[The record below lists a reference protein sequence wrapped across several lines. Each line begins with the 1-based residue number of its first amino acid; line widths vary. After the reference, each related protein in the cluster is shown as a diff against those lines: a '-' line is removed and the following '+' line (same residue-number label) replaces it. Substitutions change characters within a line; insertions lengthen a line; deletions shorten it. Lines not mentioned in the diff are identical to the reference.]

1 MALHWFFLRFSVTL
15 LNTLLVTF
23 GITSII
29 EAGIQWTWTAD
40 FHRMES
46 TYAAVRWKLGP
57 LFLSLTDVV
66 TLGFALGA
74 GARHVGGAALHRPG
88 KAIRATTEDAPIAA
102 AFGVNEKLL
111 GYLVSGLAAA
121 VAAVAG
127 LCLALNHTLAPVQI
141 YAWMGVVFAAVMMGG
156 LGRPLGPLVAGI
168 VIGVSEAITMAVTAP
183 TWAPLVSFSLLIAIL
198 LSGRR
203 DFHEAAL
210 AVLAAGACSGAV
222 PFSVC
227 RLSTSRSSTWCC
239 SAIVL
244 ATSWNLLSGY
254 SGYFSFGHGAFF
266 GVGVYTTATLAAQ
279 LDWPFLWTLPA
290 AGAVAACSVSRSAR
304 WRSACRRCAP
314 NCSRC

>member
-1 MALHWFFLRFSVTL
+1 MPSATLLGQSVLSGIFIGSLYGLLGLGLSLSWGMLRQVNLAHFALAFLGGYLTFQLSGRLDPFVILALVAPLFFLAGMALHWFFLRFSVTL

-29 EAGIQWTWTAD
+29 EAGIQWYWTAD

-57 LFLSLTDVV
+57 LFVSLTDVI
-66 TLGFALGA
+66 TLGFALTL
-74 GARHVGGAALHRPG
+74 ALGTWGVLRFTDLG

-156 LGRPLGPLVAGI
+156 LGRPIGPLVAGI
-168 VIGVSEAITMAVTAP
+168 VIGVSEAITMAVTNP
-183 TWAPLVSFSLLIAIL
+183 TWAPLVSFSLLIAL
-198 LSGRR
+198 LLFR
-203 DFHEAAL
+203 
-210 AVLAAGACSGAV
+210 
-222 PFSVC
+222 
-227 RLSTSRSSTWCC
+227 
-239 SAIVL
+239 
-244 ATSWNLLSGY
+244 
-254 SGYFSFGHGAFF
+254 
-266 GVGVYTTATLAAQ
+266 
-279 LDWPFLWTLPA
+279 PA
-290 AGAVAACSVSRSAR
+290 RF
-304 WRSACRRCAP
+304 
-314 NCSRC
+314 

>member
-1 MALHWFFLRFSVTL
+1 MPSATLLGQSVLSGVFIGALYGLLGLGLSLSWGMLRQVNLAHFALAFLGAYVTFQLAAVAKVDPFVTLAITAPAFFALGMALHWFFLRFSVTL

-23 GITSII
+23 GITSIV

-66 TLGFALGA
+66 TLGFAL
-74 GARHVGGAALHRPG
+74 ALALGTWAVLRFTDLG
-88 KAIRATTEDAPIAA
+88 KAIRAMTEDAPIAA

-156 LGRPLGPLVAGI
+156 LGRPIGPLLAGI
-168 VIGVSEAITMAVTAP
+168 VIGVSEAITMAVTNP

-198 LSGRR
+198 LFRPAR
-203 DFHEAAL
+203 
-210 AVLAAGACSGAV
+210 
-222 PFSVC
+222 FS
-227 RLSTSRSSTWCC
+227 
-239 SAIVL
+239 
-244 ATSWNLLSGY
+244 
-254 SGYFSFGHGAFF
+254 
-266 GVGVYTTATLAAQ
+266 
-279 LDWPFLWTLPA
+279 
-290 AGAVAACSVSRSAR
+290 
-304 WRSACRRCAP
+304 
-314 NCSRC
+314 